1 MIAVQAIEIGRDP
14 SAVGARGKAFG
25 EFGKPVQ
32 IDMDA
37 SVIER
42 LAQANVLVVGDV
54 LLDRYVE
61 GRVSRISPEA
71 PVPVLKH
78 AGERTI
84 IGAAGNVA
92 ANIIVL
98 GGRATLAGIVGDD
111 AAADEII
118 ALCARL
124 PHLDARLVRDPSR
137 PTTVKTRFLSGW
149 HQLIRVDAEETHAMA
164 PAIAAAVLAE
174 AAGALKQ
181 ARAAILS
188 DYAKGVLDADT
199 IARLIAS
206 ARSAGVPV
214 LVDPK
219 KADAAVFA
227 GARLVTPNLDELA
240 QFTGIR
246 ADSDEAAEAACRRI
260 LEKVAIDAILV
271 TRGSAGMTLLER
283 DGKALHV
290 RAETHRVFD
299 VTGAGDTVIATL
311 AAALAVGE
319 PLADA
324 VRLANTAAGIAVTK
338 PGTATVHPSELRHAL
353 GAARAASVAELRD
366 AAEQVALW
374 KSQNLKVGFTNGC
387 FDLLHRGHL
396 YSLDQA
402 ARRVDRLVVGVN
414 SDASAARLKGPGRPV
429 QDLATRSSVLAAL
442 RFVDLVVPF
451 AEDTPEA
458 LIKALSPDVLFKGT
472 DYAEAEVVGGDH
484 VRASGGRVELLPLLA
499 GHSTTGTVKR
509 MKKID

>member
-1 MIAVQAIEIGRDP
+1 
-14 SAVGARGKAFG
+14 
-25 EFGKPVQ
+25 
-32 IDMDA
+32 MDA

-42 LAQANVLVVGDV
+42 LAQANVLIVGDV

-71 PVPVLKH
+71 PVPVLRH
-78 AGERTI
+78 ASERSL

-92 ANIIVL
+92 ANVIVL
-98 GGRATLAGIVGDD
+98 GGRATLAGIIGEDR
-111 AAADEII
+111 AAEEIV

-124 PHLDARLVRDPSR
+124 PHLRARLVRDASR

-164 PAIAAAVLAE
+164 PPIAEAILAE
-174 AAGALKQ
+174 AVAALKET
-181 ARAAILS
+181 RVAILS
-188 DYAKGVLDADT
+188 DYAKGVLDANS
-199 IARLIAS
+199 IARLIAA

-219 KADAAVFA
+219 KPDAAIFA
-227 GARLVTPNLDELA
+227 GARLLTPNVEELA
-240 QFTGIR
+240 QFTGIS
-246 ADSDEAAEAACRRI
+246 AATDETAEAACRQI
-260 LEKVAIDAILV
+260 LAAVAIDAILV
-271 TRGSAGMTLLER
+271 TRGAAGMTLVER
-283 DGKALHV
+283 DAEALHI

-311 AAALAVGE
+311 AAALSIGA

-338 PGTATVHPSELRHAL
+338 PGTATVHPSELRRAL
-353 GAARAASVAELRD
+353 GAAKAASVAERGE

-396 YSLDQA
+396 YSLEQA
-402 ARRVDRLVVGVN
+402 ARRVDRLVVAVN
-414 SDASAARLKGPGRPV
+414 GDASTARLKGPGRPV
-429 QDLATRSSVLAAL
+429 QDLATRSAVLAAL

-451 AEDTPEA
+451 DEDTPEA
-458 LIKALSPDVLFKGT
+458 SIKALSPDVLFKGS
-472 DYAEAEVVGGDH
+472 DYAEADLVGGEH
-484 VRASGGRVELLPLLA
+484 VRANGGRVELLPLLA
-499 GHSTTGTVKR
+499 GHSTTGTVNR
-509 MKKID
+509 VKKINPD